1 MKLYTTGRGHWAGTQ
16 ADAKKLGKQ
25 ESTTCDVYEVPVDKQ
40 GLLGFLNDRHVRLQD
55 EAMEETT
62 DPPKQVP
69 LPSQHT
75 EAKIVGQTH
84 EKYMRNWKQE
94 QADWNSEY
102 KCNEAIETVLWDAP
116 NQFLG
121 NYIAIIID
129 RMTNLKGDNEDGLQ
143 NQRYAGNHNGHNSR

>member
-16 ADAKKLGKQ
+16 ADAKKLAKQ
-25 ESTTCDVYEVPVDKQ
+25 D
-40 GLLGFLNDRHVRLQD
+40 
-55 EAMEETT
+55 
-62 DPPKQVP
+62 
-69 LPSQHT
+69 T

-129 RMTNLKGDNEDGLQ
+129 RMTNLKGETK
-143 NQRYAGNHNGHNSR
+143 

>member
-1 MKLYTTGRGHWAGTQ
+1 MKLYTTKKGHWAGTQ
-16 ADAKKLGKQ
+16 ADAKKLAKQ

-40 GLLGFLNDRHVRLQD
+40 GLLGFLNENKVTLGD

-62 DPPKQVP
+62 ELPKQVP
-69 LPSQHT
+69 LSSH
-75 EAKIVGQTH
+75 EEVKIVGQTR
-84 EKYMRNWKQE
+84 EQYMRNWKQE

-102 KCNEAIETVLWDAP
+102 KCNEGIENVLWDAP

-129 RMTNLKGDNEDGLQ
+129 RMANLKGDNEDGI
-143 NQRYAGNHNGHNSR
+143 